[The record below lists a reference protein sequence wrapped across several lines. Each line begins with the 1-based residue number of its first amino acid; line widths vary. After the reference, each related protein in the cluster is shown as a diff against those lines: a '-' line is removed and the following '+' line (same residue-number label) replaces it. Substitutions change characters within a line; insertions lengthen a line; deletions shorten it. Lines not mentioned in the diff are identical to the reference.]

1 MSGGVLQDI
10 SKTVR
15 AIIISESAHHL
26 DLRASNAKDPK
37 SVIKARIFHKSWIK
51 KWIAEYKQNVLQD
64 TFELIIHQL

>member
-15 AIIISESAHHL
+15 AVIISESAHHL
-26 DLRASNAKDPK
+26 DLRASNAKDPE

-51 KWIAEYKQNVLQD
+51 KWISQYKQNLLQD
-64 TFELIIHQL
+64 MFDLIINQL